1 MIKIVNTG
9 AGRVFDSEVIG
20 TGSWVHLTDPTN
32 EELESISEKLDV
44 RMDFLRAALDEEETV
59 RIENEDGQR
68 LILVDIPVVEPQHNA
83 FLYNTLPLGIILTKD
98 NVVTV
103 CLEET
108 NIVEDFWNGRVK
120 NFDLDAQTRFILQ
133 ILYRNAKKYLQYLRQ
148 IDKASTQVEDALHR
162 SMKNR
167 ELIQMLRLEKS
178 LVFFSTSLKSNEMVL
193 EKIMK
198 TRFLQRT
205 EDETDLLE
213 DVIIENKQAIE
224 MCTIYRDILSGTMDA
239 FASVISNN
247 LNIVMKLLASIT
259 IVLSIP
265 TMIASFWGMNV
276 ADLPFNTGFGFWP
289 VVGIAGVATG
299 IATVILWRKKMF

>member
-133 ILYRNAKKYLQYLRQ
+133 ILYRNAKKYLQQ
-148 IDKASTQVEDALHR
+148 CKAHPADDL
-162 SMKNR
+162 
-167 ELIQMLRLEKS
+167 
-178 LVFFSTSLKSNEMVL
+178 SLKHKIRWWAL
-193 EKIMK
+193 E
-198 TRFLQRT
+198 
-205 EDETDLLE
+205 
-213 DVIIENKQAIE
+213 NA
-224 MCTIYRDILSGTMDA
+224 
-239 FASVISNN
+239 
-247 LNIVMKLLASIT
+247 
-259 IVLSIP
+259 P
-265 TMIASFWGMNV
+265 T
-276 ADLPFNTGFGFWP
+276 
-289 VVGIAGVATG
+289 IAGLFG
-299 IATVILWRKKMF
+299 RLSLWLDARKQKRLSDT

>member
-1 MIKIVNTG
+1 MINIVNTG
-9 AGRVFDSEVIG
+9 SGKVTESETMTAGC
-20 TGSWVHLTDPTN
+20 WVHLTDPT
-32 EELESISEKLDV
+32 EKELETVAGELDV
-44 RMDFLRAALDEEETV
+44 RMDFLKAALDEEETV
-59 RIENEDGQR
+59 RIEDEDDQR
-68 LILVDIPVVEPQHNA
+68 LIIVDIPVVEPQHNA
-83 FLYNTLPLGIILTKD
+83 FLYNTLPLGIIITNT

-108 NIVEDFWNGRVK
+108 SIIEDFLNGRVK
-120 NFDLDAQTRFILQ
+120 NFDVGKQTRFLLQ
-133 ILYRNAKKYLQYLRQ
+133 ILYNNAKKYLQYLRQ

-178 LVFFSTSLKSNEMVL
+178 LVFFSTSLKSNEIVL
-193 EKIMK
+193 EKIMR
-198 TRFLQRT
+198 TRFL
-205 EDETDLLE
+205 EKSEEETDLLE

-247 LNIVMKLLASIT
+247 LNIVMKLLASLT

-276 ADLPFNTGFGFWP
+276 SDLPFSSGPGFWP
-289 VVGIAGVATG
+289 VVGIAG
-299 IATVILWRKKMF
+299 IATLISALILWKKKMF